1 MVAYFLYASSSPV
14 LDLYVQRWNI
24 TLKVRIKMS
33 VTGVEAQIARWKHR
47 NYEGAEQHCKIKAP
61 NERTEQQESDGDGD
75 DMEAD
80 ILQHAHV

>member
-47 NYEGAEQHCKIKAP
+47 MKEQHSCEIKAP
-61 NERTEQQESDGDGD
+61 NERESDGDGD
-75 DMEAD
+75 NIEAD

>member
-1 MVAYFLYASSSPV
+1 
-14 LDLYVQRWNI
+14 
-24 TLKVRIKMS
+24 MS

-47 NYEGAEQHCKIKAP
+47 NYERTKQHCEIKAP
-61 NERTEQQESDGDGD
+61 NERTEQRESDGDGD